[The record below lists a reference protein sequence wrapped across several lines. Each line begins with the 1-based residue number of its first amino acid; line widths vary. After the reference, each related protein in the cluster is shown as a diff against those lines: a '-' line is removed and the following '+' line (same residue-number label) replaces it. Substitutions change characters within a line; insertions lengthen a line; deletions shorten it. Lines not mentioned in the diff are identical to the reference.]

1 MGEKSLSAGGSPL
14 TNIINFGE
22 VEMTNFIIG
31 IILGFFVATYGV
43 TGVIGVLEKGLTT
56 VKTISTT
63 MEKQ

>member
-1 MGEKSLSAGGSPL
+1 MGEKILSAGGSPL
-14 TNIINFGE
+14 TNILNHGE

-43 TGVIGVLEKGLTT
+43 SGVVETLEKGLAT

-63 MEKQ
+63 LEK